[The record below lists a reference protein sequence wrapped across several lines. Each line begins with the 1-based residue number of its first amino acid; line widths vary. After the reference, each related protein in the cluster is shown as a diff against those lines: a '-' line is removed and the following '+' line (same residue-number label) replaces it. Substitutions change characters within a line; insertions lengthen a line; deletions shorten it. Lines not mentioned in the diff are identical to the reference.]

1 MPFILSSFVFLS
13 ELWKVLSAWEYRW
26 QGFLTS
32 WIRWLCQ
39 NKLHSPNKLYV
50 NCLHVFGNSCDVV
63 HATHVQELLLGDPLF
78 CSFTRLTRV
87 AESTLNFFTFQGRGS
102 PISVLNYVLFLCHCS
117 LLAIFRE
124 LVSVFFFVSRWL
136 MIIAFFMFG
145 FVFICVNGN
154 IIYAA
159 AVRKEIQDETDRET
173 GRTKQI
179 SSVPIHL
186 SIYSP
191 NGMFEFLFSSL
202 SSVVVHMLSFI

>member
-1 MPFILSSFVFLS
+1 
-13 ELWKVLSAWEYRW
+13 
-26 QGFLTS
+26 
-32 WIRWLCQ
+32 
-39 NKLHSPNKLYV
+39 
-50 NCLHVFGNSCDVV
+50 
-63 HATHVQELLLGDPLF
+63 
-78 CSFTRLTRV
+78 
-87 AESTLNFFTFQGRGS
+87 
-102 PISVLNYVLFLCHCS
+102 
-117 LLAIFRE
+117 
-124 LVSVFFFVSRWL
+124 
-136 MIIAFFMFG
+136 MFG